1 MKKPLSTLQRVPLR
15 EAWKHEANDFT
26 PWLAESENLN
36 MLADVLHLGS
46 LELVATEHWVGD
58 FKLDILCTNGD
69 DQVIIENQ
77 LEKTNHAHLGQII
90 TYAAGIGAKKVIWVA
105 ESFRPEHV
113 AALEFLNQNTTDDLS
128 FFAVE
133 LELWRIG
140 DSPFAPKFEVVA
152 RPNDWVK
159 SGREQ
164 ARVAVTSTPTKQRLL
179 KFWTALTAHLAA
191 HAPNI
196 RPQKA
201 QPQHWLNNSI
211 GRSGF
216 GLNPTASHR
225 ERRLGVELYIHHPES
240 KSHYQA
246 LLAQKDA
253 IEAKLGYKLDWQ
265 ELPDAHSCRIAAW
278 RYDCHLEDEVLWPDY
293 IKWFTDTLVKMNA
306 VFRPAIQALP

>member
-77 LEKTNHAHLGQII
+77 LEKTNHSHLGQII

-133 LELWRIG
+133 LELWCIG

-179 KFWTALTAHLAA
+179 KFWGALTSYIAA
-191 HAPNI
+191 HAPKHSSAETPAPALAEQLHWSFRVWI
-196 RPQKA
+196 ESHC
-201 QPQHWLNNSI
+201 QPQRAAI
-211 GRSGF
+211 GRRAVYSPSRVKESLPSFIGTERCHRGEARLQTRLAGTPRRPLMPNSGM
-216 GLNPTASHR
+216 AS
-225 ERRLGVELYIHHPES
+225 
-240 KSHYQA
+240 
-246 LLAQKDA
+246 
-253 IEAKLGYKLDWQ
+253 
-265 ELPDAHSCRIAAW
+265 
-278 RYDCHLEDEVLWPDY
+278 
-293 IKWFTDTLVKMNA
+293 
-306 VFRPAIQALP
+306 